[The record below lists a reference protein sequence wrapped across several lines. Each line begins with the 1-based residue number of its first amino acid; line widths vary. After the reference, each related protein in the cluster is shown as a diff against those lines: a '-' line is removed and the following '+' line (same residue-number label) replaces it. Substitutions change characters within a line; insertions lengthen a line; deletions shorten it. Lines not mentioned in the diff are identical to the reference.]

1 MKQLLW
7 INRWNER
14 RKNSAKE
21 NQNIGYNFIINYTL
35 NKYNRVFSDLCMG
48 LRMNEGSQTSR
59 YITFIPE
66 KNNEVIKLRISNH
79 PSTIE
84 EWGSKELTGLPNRRY
99 SIVIFSSKSMPNESK
114 QHIKETEWRSYLSQG
129 IPVYEKCFNSLY
141 LNETIQKLLTIL
153 KTIYNGGN
161 PEDTSL
167 AININENKEY
177 KTNKNMSNNKIRIT
191 ENELKQI
198 VAESVKKVLNEN
210 YEIKQLLNNLY
221 DWTKFYEEEFD
232 KANISDRSGDK
243 YSMWGALREMQD
255 IIGRLYDLCLKSN
268 PSDKAL

>member
-1 MKQLLW
+1 M
-7 INRWNER
+7 
-14 RKNSAKE
+14 
-21 NQNIGYNFIINYTL
+21 

-167 AININENKEY
+167 ANNINENKEY
-177 KTNKNMSNNKIRIT
+177 KTNKNMSKNKIRIT

-198 VAESVKKVLNEN
+198 VAESVKKTLNEAISTD
-210 YEIKQLLNNLY
+210 YRSELKQLFAKSFGNLNDNEKQY
-221 DWTKFYEEEFD
+221 
-232 KANISDRSGDK
+232 
-243 YSMWGALREMQD
+243 
-255 IIGRLYDLCLKSN
+255 LYDLFVYDCIKL
-268 PSDKAL
+268 DMQ